1 MSVEKIDKNRYQINI
16 FDETMIA
23 FTSDDGHIVK
33 VVGGG
38 HHTNTPKMSTI
49 IQDIIKEVF

>member
-1 MSVEKIDKNRYQINI
+1 MSVEKIDNNRYQINI